1 MRGADP
7 AQSKHDHA
15 LIGGHDL
22 LVTARERVK
31 STELMLTIM
40 SAQVFPPRL
49 SLRFRVRDP

>member
-15 LIGGHDL
+15 LIGGHNL
-22 LVTARERVK
+22 LVIARERVK

-40 SAQVFPPRL
+40 SAQVFPSPL